1 MINDECGSGLLVGVR
16 LRGAT
21 PCTQYK
27 QRCHREQ
34 GSTVAGQSVEIG
46 DECSESRCGEVC
58 AAGHC
63 YPHPPGSK
71 WKMSVLCAGGWC
83 VWDVFA
89 GACSALASGRQHA
102 HTNVGVDGAWLAF
115 DLHRPSDA
123 RAVLVCIAPEHCQK
137 RVVHE
142 HVREAHNPDSKLG

>member
-1 MINDECGSGLLVGVR
+1 MR
-16 LRGAT
+16 
-21 PCTQYK
+21 Y
-27 QRCHREQ
+27 
-34 GSTVAGQSVEIG
+34 
-46 DECSESRCGEVC
+46 
-58 AAGHC
+58 
-63 YPHPPGSK
+63 
-71 WKMSVLCAGGWC
+71 VLCAGGWC

-142 HVREAHNPDSKLG
+142 HVREAQNPEGKLG